1 VRSALVFVLCLA
13 FLAGGSSLSS
23 AVAAPQKPSITARS
37 AVLVDARD
45 GHVLYS
51 REPRARRPIASAT
64 KLMTALIS
72 LQQLPLRRRLEASP
86 YRAGPAESQINLR
99 PGERMAVR
107 DLLLGLLLES
117 ANDAAVTLARG
128 TTGSV
133 RAFVAR
139 MNERADRLDLAD
151 THYENPIGFDDRQNY
166 SSASDLSV
174 LARTLLRNDTFATI
188 VDLPSARLRTGSR
201 PRIVDNRNRLVTSVP
216 WIDGVKTGHTQGAGY
231 VLVGSGTRKGVQL
244 VSVVL
249 GAPSEAQRDA
259 DTLALMRY
267 GFSRYRVARPVR
279 RGVPLASASVEYY
292 GGREVG
298 LVARRTVRVAL
309 RGGQRVRTRVVAPD
323 ELKGPLPRGARVG
336 SVTVLEGGKRVRAL
350 PLYTAESVPE
360 AGVLRKLTHS
370 PLFWICVVALVAL
383 VAFAT
388 QRRAARRRR
397 RRESRKSGSRPRRV
411 VT

>member
-1 VRSALVFVLCLA
+1 MRPALAIALA
-13 FLAGGSSLSS
+13 FLIGGAL
-23 AVAAPQKPSITARS
+23 AAPAVGAPRSKPAINART

-45 GHVLYS
+45 GTVLYARRS
-51 REPRARRPIASAT
+51 RSRRPIASAT

-72 LQQLPLRRRLEASP
+72 FQQLPLSRRLEASP
-86 YRAGPAESQINLR
+86 YTAGAAESRINLR
-99 PGERMAVR
+99 AGERIAVR

-139 MNERADRLDLAD
+139 MNERAARLELRD
-151 THYENPIGFDDRQNY
+151 THYENPIGFDDPANY
-166 SSASDLSV
+166 SSALDLSI
-174 LARTLLRNDTFATI
+174 LARTLLRNRTFAAI

-201 PRIVDNRNRLVTSVP
+201 PRIVANRNRLVAGVP

-231 VLVGSGTRKGVQL
+231 VLVGSGTRKGVRL

-259 DTLALMRY
+259 DTLALLRY

-279 RGVPLASASVEYY
+279 RGISMARAGVKFFGDREVPLIT
-292 GGREVG
+292 R
-298 LVARRTVRVAL
+298 LTVRIPL
-309 RGGQRVRTRVVAPD
+309 RNGQHVRTRIVAPE
-323 ELKGPLPRGARVG
+323 ELEGPLPRGKRVG
-336 SVTVLEGGKRVRAL
+336 SVSVFREGRRVRSL
-350 PLYTAESVPE
+350 PLFTAEAVPE
-360 AGVLRKLTHS
+360 AGLVRKVTRS
-370 PLFWICVVALVAL
+370 AAFWLLAFGFLAVVAFTL
-383 VAFAT
+383 

-397 RRESRKSGSRPRRV
+397 RRNARKGGNRPRRV